1 MRVASQAMVPSTH
14 YLSTSLFVWLVRCN
28 PGRFFAPGS
37 QFSILIAQGAAL
49 HLAGCIAGK
58 LSAELDSPWR
68 FVGCYTRATPCD
80 QLAGQFFRRGET
92 CTRLDKGDDAL
103 SPLLVRNPNN
113 SHVGDGG
120 SLHHPRLDF
129 CWIDVHTA

>member
-80 QLAGQFFRRGET
+80 QLAGHFFRGGET
-92 CTRLDKGDDAL
+92 RVRLDKGDDAR
-103 SPLLVRNPNN
+103 SPLLVRHPNN
-113 SHVGDGG
+113 SHIVDAGM
-120 SLHHPRLDF
+120 LHQSRFYLRR
-129 CWIDVHTA
+129 IDVHTT